1 MADTICYTWDRHT
14 KEYKH
19 QDVCQRDPLDGG
31 VLLPMNSTY
40 KKPPVREEGKAI
52 VWEGDDWVI
61 KNDYRGESAFN
72 GVDIVSINFIV
83 DLPNGWSF
91 ELPKG

>member
-40 KKPPVREEGKAI
+40 KKPPIR
-52 VWEGDDWVI
+52 
-61 KNDYRGESAFN
+61 
-72 GVDIVSINFIV
+72 
-83 DLPNGWSF
+83 
-91 ELPKG
+91 